1 MKPALPPAPAHG
13 RQRPIAAAMAALLAL
28 AACATAS
35 SSRGW
40 SQGLADT
47 GSEAPPPVA
56 APSADELAAS
66 FLVGRFAL
74 DQGDYKVAAESFE
87 QALKADPTNVELQQ
101 QLVALR
107 IADGDFEGAK
117 AAATRLVALDPGA
130 DEAQLLLALDASR
143 RGDHAQAVHLLQELG
158 ATGLPGTVRP
168 ILLAWAQF
176 DAGQEAKAR
185 ETLRAPAAR
194 GGLDRLHAYH
204 RAVMLGLSGAPQ
216 QGLELLRSTFGNPA
230 AAPERVVREAASLEH
245 RAGRQDE
252 ALALLA
258 QARAQDPED
267 RQLEAIELVLRQGG
281 DPGAVRNG
289 GDGMG
294 DALIE
299 VAQALAEQDG
309 NAQALLFARLAS
321 FVRPDDASA
330 YLVIAAVLLRQDH
343 PEAALKAL
351 DQVSADSPLAWQ
363 AGFARARALE
373 ALDRTDEAVALLT
386 EMTDSAPTRVDAPT
400 TLGDLLRG
408 KERYAEAEQAYT
420 KAIQRLPGLRSQ
432 DWRLLYARG
441 ITFERTKRWPQAEAD
456 LLKALELQPD
466 EPLVLNYLGYSW
478 VDQHQNL
485 ERAKGMLHRAVELR
499 PNDGFIVDS
508 LGWAYFRLGDYDQ
521 AVSYLDRAVE
531 LEPGDAVINDH
542 LGDALWR
549 VGRQREARFQWSRS
563 LTLDPE
569 PDLVTSIQDKL
580 VHGLAPQAERSQPE
594 RKG

>member
-1 MKPALPPAPAHG
+1 MNPVLPHAPIHG
-13 RQRPIAAAMAALLAL
+13 RPRQLVAALVALLTL

-40 SQGLADT
+40 SQGLAKPGAD
-47 GSEAPPPVA
+47 A
-56 APSADELAAS
+56 AAAAGDELAAN

-74 DQGDYKVAAESFE
+74 DRGDYKMAAESFE
-87 QALKADPTNVELQQ
+87 RALAADPENVELQQ

-107 IADGDFEGAK
+107 IADGDLEGAK
-117 AAATRLVALDPGA
+117 TAATRLVALDPGA
-130 DEAQLLLALDASR
+130 DDALLLLALDASR
-143 RGDHAQAVHLLQELG
+143 RGDPAEAGRILHEMG
-158 ATGLPGTVRP
+158 AAGLTGTVRP

-176 DAGQEAKAR
+176 DAGKQAEAL

-216 QGLELLRSTFGNPA
+216 QGLDLLRSTFGDPA
-230 AAPERVVREAASLEH
+230 TAPERVVRAAASLEH
-245 RAGRQDE
+245 RAGHQDR
-252 ALALLA
+252 ALAVLA

-267 RQLEAIELVLRQGG
+267 RQLEAIEAVLREGG
-281 DPGAVRNG
+281 DPGSVKDGA
-289 GDGMG
+289 DGMG

-299 VAQALAEQDG
+299 VAQALAEQEG
-309 NAQALLFARLAS
+309 TAQALLFARMAS
-321 FVRPDDASA
+321 FVRPEDAGA
-330 YLVIAAVLLRQDH
+330 HLVIAAVLLRQNH
-343 PEAALKAL
+343 AEVALAAL
-351 DQVSADSPLAWQ
+351 DQVPAGSPLAWQ

-373 ALDRTDEAVALLT
+373 ALDRDDEAVALLT
-386 EMTDSAPTRVDAPT
+386 EMTEAAPARADAPT

-408 KERYAEAEQAYT
+408 EERYEEAERAYT
-420 KAIQRLPGLRSQ
+420 QAIQRLPEVQPQ

-441 ITFERTKRWPQAEAD
+441 ITYERTKRWPQAEAD
-456 LLKALELQPD
+456 LLQALELRPD

-478 VDQHQNL
+478 VDQHLNL
-485 ERAKGMLHRAVELR
+485 ERAKSMLHRAVELR

-521 AVSYLDRAVE
+521 AVSYLTRAVE
-531 LEPGDAVINDH
+531 LEPGDPVINDH

-563 LTLDPE
+563 LTLDAE
-569 PDLVTSIQDKL
+569 PDLVATIQEKL
-580 VHGLAPQAERSQPE
+580 VNGLPPTAPATDEG
-594 RKG
+594 KG